1 MSEENVTPD
10 KAQTRFPFSKERLE
24 ALPTPASRTTYH
36 DTKIQGLQLRVTPNG
51 VKTFSLYRR
60 LKGAEPERIT
70 LGRFPT
76 MTVEQARKLA
86 TGVNKEI
93 EEGANPAQAKRALR
107 SEPTVNEF
115 FKEYGDRHGCT
126 KLSWRDDQQ
135 RYRDY
140 IAPFIGKHKLSKVGR
155 AMLNDMLHH
164 AEKAGKSAST
174 VRQIRALATIIFSK
188 AVNWSYLDHSP
199 ASKLSVSGTVTKR
212 ERFLQPDE
220 LGRFFEAVV
229 AEPNTIIRD
238 FILLALLTG
247 ARRSNVC
254 AMHWREIDLKAATW
268 KIKRTKNGESQ
279 TVTLCPEA
287 IEILKARQEDTKGGF
302 VFPGT
307 GKTGHIV
314 EPRKGFQ
321 RVLERAGIPHG
332 RDVENGMIPHDLRRT
347 LGSWQA
353 RTGASLAIIG
363 KSLNHK
369 STQTTAIYARLDL
382 DPVRQSVNTAT
393 AAMFE
398 AAGLKEKA
406 EITPLKAAKKQT
418 G

>member
-1 MSEENVTPD
+1 MSDENVTPD
-10 KAQTRFPFSKERLE
+10 KAQTRFAFSKEKLE
-24 ALPTPASRTTYH
+24 ALPNPASRATYH

-107 SEPTVNEF
+107 SEPTINAF
-115 FKEYGDRHGCT
+115 FKEYGERHGSK

-135 RYRDY
+135 RFRDY
-140 IAPFIGKHKLSKVGR
+140 ISPAIGKHKLSKVDR
-155 AMLNDMLHH
+155 AMLNDMLND
-164 AEKAGKSAST
+164 AERAGKSVST
-174 VRQIRALATIIFSK
+174 VRQIRALATIMFSK
-188 AVNWSYLDHSP
+188 AVDWGYLDHSP
-199 ASKLSVSGTVTKR
+199 ADKLKVSGAITKR
-212 ERFLQPDE
+212 ERFLQPGE
-220 LGRFFEAVV
+220 LSRFFAAL
-229 AEPNTIIRD
+229 AEEPDATMRD
-238 FILLALLTG
+238 YILLSLLTG

-254 AMHWREIDLKAATW
+254 AMHWKDIDLSQGVW
-268 KIKRTKNGESQ
+268 HIRRTKNGEPQ
-279 TVTLCPEA
+279 NVTLSPEA
-287 IEILKARQEDTKGGF
+287 IEILRGREAVTAGGF
-302 VFPGT
+302 VFPGV
-307 GKTGHIV
+307 GRTGHIV
-314 EPRKGFQ
+314 EPKKALV
-321 RVLERAGIPHG
+321 RVLERAGIPYG
-332 RDVENGMIPHDLRRT
+332 RDVENGLVLHDLRRT

-398 AAGLKEKA
+398 AAGLKEGA
-406 EITPLKAAKKQT
+406 EVLPIKRGA
-418 G
+418 